1 MKAQSNGYK
10 NQNFLILSLDTSTL
24 LEVGPKFL
32 FVGLRWPVLTILPW
46 SMGVEGCFFERV
58 SLVVG
63 EVHSSYCLQT
73 LHGPFWALL
82 YKSNFAVRFF

>member
-1 MKAQSNGYK
+1 VKAQSNGYK

-32 FVGLRWPVLTILPW
+32 FVGLRWPFWELKDV
-46 SMGVEGCFFERV
+46 FFERV